1 MRIHGMT
8 MPGGI
13 CERLENSMIGSTTM
27 QGLLRLCQEKEASDL
42 HLSVGLPPAARI
54 HGEIVTL
61 PFDNLSSDTCR
72 ELVTSILNDEQIE
85 KFEQDWEL
93 DFSLEIPGVGRFRVN
108 VFRERGNMEASLRI
122 IQPQIKSLQ
131 ELGLSEAAL
140 ELSRKPNG
148 LVLVTGPTGVGK
160 TTTFNSLL
168 DQINRERRCRIITIE
183 DPIEYI
189 HRHKKS
195 IVLQREVHSDTK
207 SFAMALRHILR
218 QDPDIIGVGE
228 MRDLETISTAITA
241 AETGHLVIATLHT
254 SDAQQTIDRIVDVF
268 PPFQHDQIRIQL
280 ANSLQGIIS
289 QQLLPT
295 VDKNG
300 RVLAYELLIATPAVR
315 RIIRENKIPQLDTF
329 IQTGAEFGMVS
340 MDRSLKTL
348 YQQGRI
354 AYDIAL
360 SKVKNPM
367 AFKEL

>member
-1 MRIHGMT
+1 
-8 MPGGI
+8 
-13 CERLENSMIGSTTM
+13 MIGSTSL
-27 QGLLRLCQEKEASDL
+27 QGLLRLCLEKEASDL

-54 HGEIVTL
+54 YGEIVTL
-61 PFDNLSSDTCR
+61 PFDNLDADTCKS
-72 ELVTSILNDEQIE
+72 LVFSILNDEQIN
-85 KFEQDWEL
+85 KFEQEWEL
-93 DFSLEIPGVGRFRVN
+93 DFSLDIPGIGRFRVN
-108 VFRERGNMEASLRI
+108 VFRERGYIEASLRI
-122 IQPQIKSLQ
+122 VTPQIKTLQ
-131 ELGLSEAAL
+131 ELGLSDAAV
-140 ELSRKPNG
+140 ELTRRPNG
-148 LVLVTGPTGVGK
+148 LLLITGPTGVGK
-160 TTTFNSLL
+160 TTTFNSVL

-195 IVLQREVHSDTK
+195 IVLQREIHSDTR
-207 SFAMALRHILR
+207 SFGNALRHILR
-218 QDPDIIGVGE
+218 QDPDIIGIGE

-295 VDKNG
+295 VDKSG
-300 RVLAYELLIATPAVR
+300 RVLSYELLIATPAVR
-315 RIIRENKIPQLDTF
+315 RLIRENKVPQIDTF
-329 IQTGAEFGMVS
+329 IQTGSEFGMIS

-354 AYDIAL
+354 AYDVAL
-360 SKVKNPM
+360 SKVKNPA

>member
-1 MRIHGMT
+1 
-8 MPGGI
+8 
-13 CERLENSMIGSTTM
+13 MIGSPSL
-27 QGLLRLCQEKEASDL
+27 QGLLRLCLEKEASDL

-54 HGEIVTL
+54 FGEIVTL
-61 PFDNLSSDTCR
+61 PFDNLDANTCKS
-72 ELVTSILNDEQIE
+72 LVFSILNDEQIN
-85 KFEQDWEL
+85 KFEQEWEL
-93 DFSLEIPGVGRFRVN
+93 DFSLDISGIGRFRVN
-108 VFRERGNMEASLRI
+108 VFRERGFIEASLRI
-122 IQPQIKSLQ
+122 VTPQIKTLQ
-131 ELGLSEAAL
+131 ELGLSEAAI
-140 ELSRKPNG
+140 EMTRRPNG
-148 LVLVTGPTGVGK
+148 LLLITGPTGVGK
-160 TTTFNSLL
+160 TTTFNSVL

-207 SFAMALRHILR
+207 SFGMALRHILR
-218 QDPDIIGVGE
+218 QDPDIIGIGE

-268 PPFQHDQIRIQL
+268 PHFQHDQIRIQL

-295 VDKNG
+295 VDKSG
-300 RVLAYELLIATPAVR
+300 RVLAYELLCATPAVR
-315 RIIRENKIPQLDTF
+315 RLIRENKVTQIDTF
-329 IQTGAEFGMVS
+329 IQTGSEFGMIS
-340 MDRSLKTL
+340 MDRSLKAL

-354 AYDIAL
+354 AYDVAL
-360 SKVKNPM
+360 SKVKNPA